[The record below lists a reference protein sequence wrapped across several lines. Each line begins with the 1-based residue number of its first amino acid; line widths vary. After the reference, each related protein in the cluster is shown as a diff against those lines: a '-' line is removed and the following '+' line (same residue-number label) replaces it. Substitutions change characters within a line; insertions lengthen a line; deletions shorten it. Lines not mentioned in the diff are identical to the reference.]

1 LTRTSSRHVAAAILL
16 VVLVILGAVF
26 LNVIGIDALEGR
38 SEFQFFADS
47 STYHEAA
54 RGELDQVDGVEGV
67 IGISGNFLGP
77 LLVLALAGDN
87 YYVVL
92 MLNALIMFLAVRSI
106 SDSLNLDSLKLLAVL
121 LANPLTISSLL
132 SVNKEIIAIAFIA
145 LMVNGLVTRSVLALM
160 AALAVSFLVR
170 WQLTAYL
177 VVVLAMANRWNPMRN
192 HRLGSLLVLLIA
204 ISVAYVQ
211 LAEVFEAVRL
221 NFETAAEDYEGS
233 GTFQWLVKLQEQGW
247 YWLVFPFKAAHLL
260 FATGLRFD
268 RLADPTVIYNDTWV
282 LLHSTATLALFL
294 ILWWSRRVTIAND
307 VVYVSL
313 VYLAVFALTPIYA
326 SRYFYPVYVFWSM
339 ALVAGTGRPKLL
351 SRGESRIGQS
361 ARQTPNVPFKRS
373 KSGRVGP

>member
-1 LTRTSSRHVAAAILL
+1 MTRTSSRHAAAAILL

-132 SVNKEIIAIAFIA
+132 SVNKEIIAVAFVA
-145 LMVNGLVTRSVLALM
+145 LMVNGLVTRSVLALI

-177 VVVLAMANRWNPMRN
+177 VVILAIASRWNPLRER
-192 HRLGSLLVLLIA
+192 RLGSFLLLLIT

-211 LAEVFEAVRL
+211 LAEIFEAVRL
-221 NFETAAEDYEGS
+221 NFEMAAEEYEGS
-233 GTFQWLVKLQEQGW
+233 GTFQWLVKVQEQGW
-247 YWLVFPFKAAHLL
+247 YWLVFPIKAAHLL

-268 RLADPTVIYNDTWV
+268 RLVDPTVIYNDTWV

-294 ILWWSRRVTIAND
+294 ILWRSRRLTIAND

-339 ALVAGTGRPKLL
+339 ALVAGTDRPKLL

-361 ARQTPNVPFKRS
+361 ARQMPNVPSKKS